1 MRCPKCGN
9 EVSQDEAFCGQCGLP
24 TRPPVQQTDIVQ
36 TPRSGLLK
44 TYNQNNPNMPP
55 IQGSS
60 MAPPNQP
67 PVTPVNPRQQTGFY
81 QDATEAMSSVPPS
94 PGQGQPGNY
103 PQTGYAGPPSQ
114 AGYPSPVQ
122 YGPPQQG
129 QTYQA
134 GNQTQQGYPPIPP
147 YSSGQSYSGYP
158 QYPGLTP
165 PPIKKQKNTVLIV
178 ASVLLVL
185 ALLAVI
191 VFGAL
196 YVSRGNSSKPTIT
209 PTPAPTSAPSPTT
222 TPSPTP
228 TATAT
233 ATPSPTPSPTPT
245 PPPDQNFSWC
255 TTACTSNGFM
265 VEYPNGWNQGQTN
278 DKTGVQFLNP
288 SPQDQY
294 AAFKVPPIQG
304 TPNASDL
311 VDADLQ
317 NVFASQTGYTPPTSK
332 SVTTIGGETWTYAI
346 AYYKLND
353 QKERVEVFATIH
365 LKKGYVIELQANDS
379 QFDTVNTQY
388 FATMIARFQFLPS
401 SS

>member
-24 TRPPVQQTDIVQ
+24 TRPPVQQTDMVQ

-60 MAPPNQP
+60 MAPSNQP
-67 PVTPVNPRQQTGFY
+67 PVTPVNPHQQTGFY
-81 QDATEAMSSVPPS
+81 QDATEAMSSVPPN
-94 PGQGQPGNY
+94 PGNY

-134 GNQTQQGYPPIPP
+134 GNQTQQGYPPVPP
-147 YSSGQSYSGYP
+147 YSSGQSYTGYP

-165 PPIKKQKNTVLIV
+165 PPIKKQNNTVLIV

-185 ALLAVI
+185 ALLVVI

-196 YVSRGNSSKPTIT
+196 YVSRGNSAKPTVT

-222 TPSPTP
+222 APSPTP

-304 TPNASDL
+304 KPNASDL

-379 QFDTVNTQY
+379 QFDAVNTQY